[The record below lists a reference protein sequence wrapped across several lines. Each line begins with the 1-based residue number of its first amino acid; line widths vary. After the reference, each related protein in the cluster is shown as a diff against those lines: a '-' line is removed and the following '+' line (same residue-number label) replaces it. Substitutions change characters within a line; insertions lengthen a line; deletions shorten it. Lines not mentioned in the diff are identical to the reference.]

1 MIYFESNVQ
10 RQWTDGYDLPYEGAA
25 SAGNDLILGFAC
37 ENEHFP
43 KITREAMRQ
52 HAAQRGDSRYALVKM
67 TEGIGGRNRKLFGT
81 DFGWCEVPFE
91 DDLAAAE
98 GL

>member
-37 ENEHFP
+37 DEQFP
-43 KITREAMRQ
+43 KISREAMRQ
-52 HAAQRGDSRYALVKM
+52 YAFNRGDNPYALVKM
-67 TEGIGGRNRKLFGT
+67 TSVGGRKRKLFGS
-81 DFGWCEVPFE
+81 DFGWLEVPFE
-91 DDLAAAE
+91 DDLSAAE